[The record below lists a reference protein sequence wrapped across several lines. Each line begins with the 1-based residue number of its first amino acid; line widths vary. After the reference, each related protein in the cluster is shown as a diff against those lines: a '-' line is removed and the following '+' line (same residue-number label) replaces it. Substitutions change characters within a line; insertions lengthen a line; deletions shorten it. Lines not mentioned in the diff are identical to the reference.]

1 MKKRNLFY
9 NFYFILSLLILIF
22 TFYKSEIQWSGSI
35 RNYYFKYYILS
46 FILFLISLI
55 YFFSSKEIKKYLNI
69 IFITITISIY
79 FFEIYISILDRNSIL
94 EKSIKMYEANN
105 NKKFDVRNKIEILK
119 DLKKVFNKVTLVVK
133 PHEFDNIYTFAGISN
148 HKTIFCNENGY
159 YAIYESDRYGFNNP
173 DEEWDKTSVE
183 YLLIGDSFVHGS
195 CVNRPDDISSIL
207 RNLSKK
213 PVINLGFQGVGP
225 LIEYALLRE
234 YFPKNV
240 KKILWFYYEGNDLVD
255 LNRELRSNLLIKYFN
270 EDNFLQYLKLKQDL
284 IDKTLTKFIENEKG
298 KKDISK
304 LKIFFNKLK
313 KIIKLST
320 TRELFLPKHQPGKD
334 FIKIISK
341 VKKFA
346 KNNNSELYFIYL
358 PEYSR
363 YKYKLKNTSYSNIK
377 SIIQSMGIKFINIDQ
392 EVFQNIPNPLSL
404 FPFELPGHYNVN
416 GYYEAGKKIYELTK

>member
-1 MKKRNLFY
+1 MNKKKLFY
-9 NFYFILSLLILIF
+9 NFYFIISLLILIF
-22 TFYKSEIQWSGSI
+22 TFYKSEIQWSGNI

-46 FILFLISLI
+46 FILFSISLI
-55 YFFSSKEIKKYLNI
+55 HFFSSNEIKKYLNI

-79 FFEIYISILDRNSIL
+79 FFEIYISILDRNNIL

-105 NKKFDVRNKIEILK
+105 DKKFDVRNKIEILK
-119 DLKKVFNKVTLVVK
+119 DLKKTFNKVTLVVK
-133 PHEFDNIYTFAGISN
+133 PHEFKNIYTFAGISN

-183 YLLIGDSFVHGS
+183 YLLIGDSFIHGS

-225 LIEYALLRE
+225 LIEYALLKE
-234 YFPKNV
+234 YFPNNV

-255 LNRELRSNLLIKYFN
+255 LNRELKSNLLIKYFS
-270 EDNFLQYLKLKQDL
+270 EDNFLQHLKLKQDL
-284 IDKTLTKFIENEKG
+284 IDKTLIEFINNEKS

-304 LKIFFNKLK
+304 LKIFFNKFK
-313 KIIKLST
+313 KILKLST

-346 KNNNSELYFIYL
+346 ENNNSELYFIYL

-363 YKYKLKNTSYSNIK
+363 YKYKSKNTSYSNIK
-377 SIIQSMGIKFINIDQ
+377 SIIQSMDIKFINIDQ

-416 GYYEAGKKIYELTK
+416 GYNEAGKKIYELTK